1 MTTATAIPGA
11 RALPPVLGRL
21 LSGTFWLALRTP
33 LQAVFVLWSTR
44 LVLEAIGPDQA
55 GAYRFAWGFGF
66 FQFLL
71 EFGIGSAL
79 QRQVSESWTRGDR
92 AAVDRAVA
100 CGLNFYA
107 AMAVVQ
113 VAALAGVAF
122 GALPHTQFHGAAYRL
137 VVKLLWLQAVTAPC
151 YGMSVVV
158 TGVLQAARRYD
169 FIPRLEVAIVILRF
183 AILWAGLGA
192 GCDFFAVV
200 VAQTVVQVG
209 LSLGP
214 GGWVMIRELGHVPRF
229 TGARRDDYAAL
240 LHVSLYIFLIQLSVV
255 LADKVDTTILGFVLN
270 DPGPANAVYDLVS
283 KPFAQLRQ
291 TAGMLASMVMPA
303 VASLAA
309 ARDARGLERI
319 KYDGPRLHVGLL
331 LPVALL
337 AWIYAGPFLS
347 LWVGDRL
354 GYDAA
359 RVAPL
364 MRLFLVATIPLV
376 IAVPV
381 QMAIGMGRLKVVA
394 LSALAG
400 ALVNLPI
407 SYVLTTRLGVS
418 GVIWGTVLTT
428 LFSNLLVPGIHVFRV
443 LEIKPA
449 TFLAR
454 SLGAPLAGAAALAAA
469 TCTCHAL
476 IPLAPGASAAPARL
490 LPLLAH
496 LSVGTL
502 AYAAGY
508 LAVSAGR
515 ADLVALARALRRRA
529 LGPAA
534 A

>member
-1 MTTATAIPGA
+1 
-11 RALPPVLGRL
+11 
-21 LSGTFWLALRTP
+21 
-33 LQAVFVLWSTR
+33 
-44 LVLEAIGPDQA
+44 
-55 GAYRFAWGFGF
+55 
-66 FQFLL
+66 
-71 EFGIGSAL
+71 
-79 QRQVSESWTRGDR
+79 
-92 AAVDRAVA
+92 
-100 CGLNFYA
+100 
-107 AMAVVQ
+107 
-113 VAALAGVAF
+113 
-122 GALPHTQFHGAAYRL
+122 
-137 VVKLLWLQAVTAPC
+137 
-151 YGMSVVV
+151 
-158 TGVLQAARRYD
+158 
-169 FIPRLEVAIVILRF
+169 
-183 AILWAGLGA
+183 
-192 GCDFFAVV
+192 
-200 VAQTVVQVG
+200 
-209 LSLGP
+209 
-214 GGWVMIRELGHVPRF
+214 
-229 TGARRDDYAAL
+229 
-240 LHVSLYIFLIQLSVV
+240 
-255 LADKVDTTILGFVLN
+255 
-270 DPGPANAVYDLVS
+270 
-283 KPFAQLRQ
+283 
-291 TAGMLASMVMPA
+291 MVMPA

-376 IAVPV
+376 LSVPV

-400 ALVNLPI
+400 SLVNLPI

-469 TCTCHAL
+469 TCACHAL
-476 IPLAPGASAAPARL
+476 IPLAPGASAAPARS

-496 LSVGTL
+496 LSVGSL
-502 AYAAGY
+502 AYVAGY
-508 LAVSAGR
+508 LAVATGR
-515 ADLVALARALRRRA
+515 ADLAALARALSTSGPRA
-529 LGPAA
+529 RGRLRSMPVDHSCLPGVPSRGVGHAGTGADRASGPVGGVPSQRPWRNIRHPCFFRFFRPDFPCIMGM
-534 A
+534 

>member
-1 MTTATAIPGA
+1 M
-11 RALPPVLGRL
+11 AL
-21 LSGTFWLALRTP
+21 
-33 LQAVFVLWSTR
+33 
-44 LVLEAIGPDQA
+44 
-55 GAYRFAWGFGF
+55 
-66 FQFLL
+66 
-71 EFGIGSAL
+71 
-79 QRQVSESWTRGDR
+79 
-92 AAVDRAVA
+92 
-100 CGLNFYA
+100 
-107 AMAVVQ
+107 VQ

-122 GALPHTQFHGAAYRL
+122 GALPHTQFHGEAYRL

-183 AILWAGLGA
+183 AILWAGLSA

-214 GGWVMIRELGHVPRF
+214 GGWVMVRELGHVPRF

-255 LADKVDTTILGFVLN
+255 LADKVDTTILGFVLD

-319 KYDGPRLHVGLL
+319 KYDGPRLHLGLL

-359 RVAPL
+359 RAAPL
-364 MRLFLVATIPLV
+364 MRLFLLATIPLV
-376 IAVPV
+376 IVGTRPDGHRHGPAQGRRAVGP
-381 QMAIGMGRLKVVA
+381 GRGAGQPADQLRADDPAGGLRRDLGHGADDA
-394 LSALAG
+394 LLQPAG
-400 ALVNLPI
+400 TGDPRLP
-407 SYVLTTRLGVS
+407 RPGDQA
-418 GVIWGTVLTT
+418 GD
-428 LFSNLLVPGIHVFRV
+428 VPGPVPGR
-443 LEIKPA
+443 PA
-449 TFLAR
+449 GR
-454 SLGAPLAGAAALAAA
+454 GRR
-469 TCTCHAL
+469 
-476 IPLAPGASAAPARL
+476 PGGGDLRLPRPDPARPRGL
-490 LPLLAH
+490 GRP
-496 LSVGTL
+496 GP
-502 AYAAGY
+502 
-508 LAVSAGR
+508 SAS
-515 ADLVALARALRRRA
+515 
-529 LGPAA
+529 PCWHT
-534 A
+534 